1 MSRAE
6 DLPWILPEDT
16 NMASKFFSE
25 RNLRFLLYEVFDV
38 ASLTQYNY
46 YREYDDKMLEM
57 VLKAATELA
66 EGLLWPNF
74 QEMDRNPPELVGD
87 RIKVHSSVRK
97 FLEKCGEGGWIGTG
111 IPFEWGGQQLPQ
123 MITHA
128 CTFIFAAAN
137 YSASVYPGLT
147 SGAARLILNFGKEE
161 MKKTYLPKMLAGT
174 WQGTMALTEPEAG
187 SSLSDITTIAEP
199 TDNGYY
205 KMRGQKIFISA
216 GDHDAVENVIHLMLA
231 KIKGAPAG
239 VKGISLFVVPRERVD
254 EKGQLVF
261 NDVVTS
267 GMFHKLGYRGCPI
280 AQLSIGDGD
289 DCRGYLVGEP
299 HKGLVYMFQMMNEA
313 RIEVGTGATA
323 IASAAYYAALE
334 YTKKRLQGRRLST
347 KDPTLPQVPII
358 DHPDVKRMLLFQ
370 RSIAEGSLAL
380 LMQCGRYADLATV
393 LTGEGKDRNELLLDL
408 LTPVAKSYPS
418 ETGLLSIS
426 AGLQCLG
433 GSGYC
438 DDYPLE
444 QYYRDARIHPIH
456 EGTTGIHGLDLLG
469 RKVIMRD
476 GKAYKLYLEEVQGTI
491 FAAEKFGELESYA
504 QKLKQSLEMLQ
515 EVTAYLMEVGKKNI
529 PELFLADATL
539 YLGFFGI
546 VSVAWQWLVQARAV
560 VKALR
565 NRPSG
570 AEANF
575 YSGKFYAFRYFFEY
589 ELPKIQGL
597 AKRLMNSDGLTVEM
611 KPDFFSD

>member
-1 MSRAE
+1 
-6 DLPWILPEDT
+6 
-16 NMASKFFSE
+16 MASKFFSE

-38 ASLTQYNY
+38 ASLTRYGTY
-46 YREYDDKMLEM
+46 KEYDGKMLDM

-74 QEMDRNPPELVGD
+74 QEMDKNPPELVD
-87 RIKVHSSVRK
+87 DQIKVHSSVRK

-123 MITHA
+123 MITQA

-161 MKKTYLPKMLAGT
+161 MKKNYLPKMLSGE

-216 GDHDAVENVIHLMLA
+216 GDHDAVENVVHLVLA

-239 VKGISLFVVPRERVD
+239 VKGISLFVVPKKRIDER
-254 EKGQLVF
+254 GQLVF

-267 GMFHKLGYRGCPI
+267 GIFHKLGYRGCPI
-280 AQLSIGDGD
+280 AQLSIGDDD
-289 DCRGYLVGEP
+289 DCRGTLVGEP
-299 HKGLVYMFQMMNEA
+299 NQGLVHMFQMMNEA
-313 RIEVGTGATA
+313 RIEVGAGATA
-323 IASAAYYAALE
+323 IASAAYYAALD
-334 YTKKRLQGRRLST
+334 YSKKRLQGRRLST

-358 DHPDVKRMLLFQ
+358 EHPDVKRMLLFQ
-370 RSIAEGSLAL
+370 RSVVEGSLAL
-380 LMQCGRYADLATV
+380 LIQCGKYADLATV
-393 LTGEGKDRNELLLDL
+393 LTGEEREKNELLLDL

-418 ETGLLSIS
+418 EMGLLSIS

-469 RKVIMRD
+469 RKVMMKA
-476 GKAYKLYLEEVQGTI
+476 GKAYRLFLEEMEGTI
-491 FAAEKFGELESYA
+491 RQAEEFEELRSYG
-504 QKLKQSLEMLQ
+504 QKLKQSLETLQ
-515 EVTAYLMEVGKKNI
+515 KVTAHLMDVGKKET

-539 YLGFFGI
+539 YLEFFGI
-546 VSVAWQWLVQARAV
+546 IGVTWQWLVQAIAIA
-560 VKALR
+560 KALR
-565 NRPSG
+565 NSPG
-570 AEANF
+570 GVEANF
-575 YSGKFYAFRYFFEY
+575 YYGKFFTFRYFFEY
-589 ELPKIQGL
+589 ELPKMEGL
-597 AKRLMNSDGLTVEM
+597 ARRLMNSDGLTVEI
-611 KPDFFSD
+611 KNDYFSD

>member
-1 MSRAE
+1 
-6 DLPWILPEDT
+6 
-16 NMASKFFSE
+16 MASKFFSE

-38 ASLTQYNY
+38 ESLTRYDY
-46 YREYDDKMLEM
+46 YEEYDGKMLDM
-57 VLKAATELA
+57 VLKASMELA

-74 QEMDRNPPELVGD
+74 QEMDKNPPELVD
-87 RIKVHSSVRK
+87 DQIRVHPSVRK

-123 MITHA
+123 MITQA

-147 SGAARLILNFGKEE
+147 SGAANLILSFGKEE
-161 MKKTYLPKMLAGT
+161 MKKTYLPRMLAGT

-199 TDNGYY
+199 TGNGYY

-216 GDHDAVENVIHLMLA
+216 GDHDGVENVVHLMLA

-239 VKGISLFVVPRERVD
+239 VKGISLFVVPKMRMD
-254 EKGQLVF
+254 EGGQLVF

-280 AQLSIGDGD
+280 VQLSIGDSD
-289 DCRGYLVGEP
+289 DCRGYRVGEP
-299 HKGLVYMFQMMNEA
+299 HKGLIHMFQMMNEA
-313 RIEVGTGATA
+313 RIGVGVGAAA
-323 IASAAYYAALE
+323 IASAAYYAALD
-334 YTKKRLQGRRLST
+334 YSKKRLQGRRLST
-347 KDPTLPQVPII
+347 KDPTLPQIPII
-358 DHPDVKRMLLFQ
+358 EHPDVKRMLLFQ
-370 RSIAEGSLAL
+370 RSVVEGSLSL
-380 LMQCGRYADLATV
+380 LIQCGRYADLAGV
-393 LTGEGKDRNELLLDL
+393 LTGEEREKNELLLDL

-418 ETGLLSIS
+418 EMGLLSIS

-444 QYYRDARIHPIH
+444 QYYRDVRIHPIH

-469 RKVIMRD
+469 RKVMMRG
-476 GKAYKLYLEEVQGTI
+476 GKAYKLFLEEVQGAI
-491 FAAEKFGELESYA
+491 GEAEKFEELRFYG
-504 QKLKQSLEMLQ
+504 QKLKQSLELLQ
-515 EVTAYLMEVGKKNI
+515 QVTSHLMEVGKEEV

-539 YLGFFGI
+539 YLEFFG
-546 VSVAWQWLVQARAV
+546 VVCMAWQWLVQAV
-560 VKALR
+560 VIVKALR
-565 NRPSG
+565 KSPSR
-570 AEANF
+570 AETNF
-575 YSGKFYAFRYFFEY
+575 YDGKFFTFRYFFEY

-597 AKRLMNSDGLTVEM
+597 AGRLMNSDGLTVEI

>member
-1 MSRAE
+1 
-6 DLPWILPEDT
+6 
-16 NMASKFFSE
+16 MASKFFSE

-38 ASLTQYNY
+38 VSLTQYNY
-46 YREYDDKMLEM
+46 YKEYDGKTLDM
-57 VLKAATELA
+57 VLKAAMELA
-66 EGLLWPNF
+66 QGLLWTSF
-74 QEMDRNPPELVGD
+74 QEMDKNPPEWVD
-87 RIKVHSSVRK
+87 DQIKVHPSVK
-97 FLEKCGEGGWIGTG
+97 QFLKEAGEGGWIGDD

-123 MITHA
+123 MITMG
-128 CTFIFAAAN
+128 CRFIFCAAN
-137 YSASVYPGLT
+137 YSAAAYIGLT

-161 MKKTYLPKMLAGT
+161 MKKTYLPKMLAGK

-205 KMRGQKIFISA
+205 KIRGQKVFISA
-216 GDHDAVENVIHLMLA
+216 GDHDAVENVVHLMLA

-239 VKGISLFVVPRERVD
+239 VKGISLFVVPKRRID
-254 EKGQLVF
+254 ESGQLVL

-267 GMFHKLGYRGCPI
+267 GIFHKLGYRGCPI
-280 AQLSIGDGD
+280 AQLSMGDND
-289 DCRGYLVGEP
+289 DCRGYLLGEP
-299 HKGLVYMFQMMNEA
+299 NKGLLHMFQMMNEA
-313 RIEVGTGATA
+313 RIAVGAGAAA

-334 YTKKRLQGRRLST
+334 YAKTRLQGRKLST

-358 DHPDVKRMLLFQ
+358 EHPDVKRMLLFQ
-370 RSIAEGSLAL
+370 RSITEGSLAL
-380 LMQCGRYADLATV
+380 LTQCGKYADLAIV
-393 LTGEGKDRNELLLDL
+393 LSGEEKANNELLLDL

-418 ETGLLSIS
+418 EMGLLSIS
-426 AGLQCLG
+426 QGLQCLG

-469 RKVIMRD
+469 RKVMMRD
-476 GKAYKLYLEEVQGTI
+476 GRAYKLYLREVEGAIGKAEE
-491 FAAEKFGELESYA
+491 FEELEPYA
-504 QKLKQSLEMLQ
+504 QKLRQSLGALQ
-515 EVTAYLMEVGKKNI
+515 EVTRHLIDVEKKET
-529 PELFLADATL
+529 PEIFLADATL
-539 YLGFFGI
+539 YLEFFGI
-546 VSVAWQWLVQARAV
+546 ISVAWQWLVQAAAV

-565 NRPSG
+565 NNPSG

-575 YSGKFYAFRYFFEY
+575 YNGKFFAFRYFFDY

-597 AKRLMNSDGLTVEM
+597 AERLMNTDGLTVEI

>member
-1 MSRAE
+1 
-6 DLPWILPEDT
+6 
-16 NMASKFFSE
+16 MASKFFSE

-38 ASLTQYNY
+38 VSLTRYGTY
-46 YREYDDKMLEM
+46 KEYDGKMLDM
-57 VLKAATELA
+57 VLKAAMELA

-74 QEMDRNPPELVGD
+74 QEMDKNPPEFVD
-87 RIKVHSSVRK
+87 DQIKVHPSVRQ
-97 FLEKCGEGGWIGTG
+97 FLKECGEGGWIGTG

-123 MITHA
+123 MITEA

-147 SGAARLILNFGKEE
+147 SGAARLILNFGKDE
-161 MKKTYLPKMLAGT
+161 MKKTYLPKMLAGK

-199 TDNGYY
+199 TDKDYY
-205 KMRGQKIFISA
+205 KIKGQKIFISA
-216 GDHDAVENVIHLMLA
+216 GDHDAAENVIHLMLA

-239 VKGISLFVVPRERVD
+239 VKGISLFVVPKKRIDER
-254 EKGQLVF
+254 GQLVF

-267 GMFHKLGYRGCPI
+267 GIFHKLGYRGCPI
-280 AQLSIGDGD
+280 AQLSIGDND

-299 HKGLVYMFQMMNEA
+299 NKGLIHMFQMMNEA
-313 RIEVGTGATA
+313 RIEVGIGATA

-334 YTKKRLQGRRLST
+334 YSRKRLQGRKLST

-380 LMQCGRYADLATV
+380 LIQCGKYADLASV
-393 LTGEGKDRNELLLDL
+393 LTGEEKEENELLLDL
-408 LTPVAKSYPS
+408 LTPVAKSYPA
-418 ETGLLSIS
+418 EMGLLSIS
-426 AGLQCLG
+426 LGLQCLG

-469 RKVIMRD
+469 RKVMMRD

-491 FAAEKFGELESYA
+491 RGAKEFEELESYA
-504 QKLKQSLEMLQ
+504 QKLDQSVEMLQ
-515 EVTAYLMEVGKKNI
+515 EVTAHLMEVGKKET
-529 PELFLADATL
+529 PEFFLADATL
-539 YLGFFGI
+539 YLEFFGI
-546 VSVAWQWLVQARAV
+546 VSVAWQWLVQAAAV
-560 VKALR
+560 IKALR
-565 NRPSG
+565 NQQGG

-575 YSGKFYAFRYFFEY
+575 YHGKFFAFRYFFEY
-589 ELPKIQGL
+589 ELPKIRGL
-597 AKRLMNSDGLTVEM
+597 AERLMSRDGLTVEI
-611 KPDFFSD
+611 KPDLFSD